1 MSNNIIGTFQGIEYI
16 DKISKG
22 MINLSNTEPF
32 EYIKNVTL
40 SAYNLEKKNIKPIL
54 NNLLEKRPKDSK
66 LKIEIT
72 GNSLKSNISFYL
84 FDYSTSTLELKGE
97 KLELVVFTWNS
108 FQHGEFISSFG
119 RPREN
124 DIYTIRWFYIDTNLN
139 KPINVKIDDIKPKNQ
154 SNKLL
159 SDIEII
165 DILKKQ
171 KEIKKEEK
179 ISRKNRRNII
189 LLIKIMAIILLFIIV
204 MKFLK

>member
-16 DKISKG
+16 YKISKG

-124 DIYTIRWFYIDTNLN
+124 DLYTIRWFYIDTNLN

-171 KEIKKEEK
+171 KEIKKDEK
-179 ISRKNRRNII
+179 ISRKNRKDII
-189 LLIKIMAIILLFIIV
+189 LLIKIMSIILLFIIV

>member
-124 DIYTIRWFYIDTNLN
+124 DLYTIRWFYIDTNLN

-171 KEIKKEEK
+171 KEMKRDEK
-179 ISRKNRRNII
+179 ISRKNRKDII

>member
-124 DIYTIRWFYIDTNLN
+124 DLYTIRWFYIDTNLN

-171 KEIKKEEK
+171 KDEK
-179 ISRKNRRNII
+179 ISRKNRKDII

>member
-22 MINLSNTEPF
+22 MINLSNTQPF
-32 EYIKNVTL
+32 EYIKNITL

-84 FDYSTSTLELKGE
+84 FDYSSSTLELKGE
-97 KLELVVFTWNS
+97 KLELISFTWNS
-108 FQHGEFISSFG
+108 FKDGEFISSFG

-124 DIYTIRWFYIDTNLN
+124 DLYTIRWFYIDTNIN
-139 KPINVKIDDIKPKNQ
+139 KVINVKIEDKKPKKI

-165 DILKKQ
+165 DMLKDK
-171 KEIKKEEK
+171 KKEEK
-179 ISRKNRRNII
+179 ISRRNRRNIL
-189 LLIKIMAIILLFIIV
+189 LLIKIMTFILLFIIV